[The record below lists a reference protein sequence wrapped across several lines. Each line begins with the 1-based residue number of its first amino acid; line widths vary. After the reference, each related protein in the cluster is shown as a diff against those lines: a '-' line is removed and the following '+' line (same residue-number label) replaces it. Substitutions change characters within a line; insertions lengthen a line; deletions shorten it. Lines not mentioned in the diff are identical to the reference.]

1 MKTFL
6 KAGVFLISI
15 GALASNTDPALYQ
28 YWFDRDEVFRSAH
41 INAYD
46 ANSNPLSV
54 DASALPVGG
63 HALNYRMA
71 NQSGSWGSVMT
82 KYFKVSDATQTKDP
96 KESTNPVLMQYW
108 FDRDEVFRSAH
119 INAYDANSNPLSV
132 DASAL
137 SVGGHALN
145 YRMANQSGSWG
156 SVMTKYFVVPVT
168 TQTNDPKEFTDPVLM
183 QYWFDRDYA
192 SGVKNT
198 VPYDAN
204 SNPLSVDI
212 STLPVG
218 GHVLNYR
225 TANKFGSWGS
235 VMTKYFMVPVATQI
249 KDSKEFTD
257 PVLMQYWFDGDY
269 ASGVKNT
276 VTYDANSNPLSVDA
290 SALPVG
296 GHALNYRT
304 ANKFG
309 SWGSVM
315 TKYFSVPVAPDN
327 SSSKPVAYRLFL
339 SDKIIARGEVSD
351 KSGFT
356 VSLDISEST
365 ELTTVDSRTFK
376 YFTGEK
382 SISMDA
388 SGSFPCFLQML
399 SEKNEWGAPIVSEIS
414 KDITTKLPVDSVPVP
429 YDYTFAKPNNNG
441 FKAYR
446 FFNPKNRQLYF
457 KSSQDCVVELYYV
470 YKDNESNLSNLDT
483 FTLSQGVTTKI
494 NVNRNSEIIA
504 IVYNTP
510 ISKTSSDSDVFLR
523 VMFDDNRVPKPEV
536 TFDKDN
542 WLLSM
547 SCLDQRATIHYTLDG
562 TQPTHDS
569 PVYNAPLKLTKYA
582 RVRAIAVYGD
592 LHDSY
597 ETDVTIK
604 DQMKLPMPQLV
615 FYGGNG
621 MNEFILTNSVEDV
634 TTYYVIGS
642 EADVYDES
650 QRNTFDGNP
659 FVIDDSSILKA
670 YSFKTGVGQSDVLT
684 KRVYLS
690 NYASMPPSL
699 LGKKKEGDEDVDVHG
714 IKYYFRLSLPND
726 SAKYRILPGKKDFQF
741 GEEIVESEWTKCGPE
756 WIELPG
762 GAFSGN
768 QTIQAFTET
777 EGKEHS
783 AVMSFYTDWVVALK
797 PKAEYDNGRL
807 KLFAETPGGVIKY
820 TIDTSSDAEALI
832 YNPEELPDGIDFSN
846 VIYITAWVEAEGYT
860 ASEVVRIQQ
869 SDFDLLTPTMGYE
882 DDGYLHIRHDK
893 EDVNIVANV
902 SPEQKL
908 DTVASNH
915 LRFIPEYNTS
925 VEAYAT
931 KKGFKNSKV
940 TEMHPISKP
949 VIIVD
954 AYSVTINSLE
964 GDVYYT
970 IDGSL
975 PTKQSALYQGSF
987 ETPACTVRAVAFS
1000 DGRIPSEAQSVKVMD
1015 PAHKPEIT
1023 QIVGGFVKL
1032 KTSTPDAT
1040 IYYSLNQGISN
1051 GNRKVYD
1058 ETTMPD
1064 GIDINNA
1071 YSLYAYAEAD
1081 GFRRSETLEF
1091 IKSANT
1097 LREPTL
1103 RYENGFVVGEHD
1115 DSSVEIIFSDENGNI
1130 LQPDANNPR
1139 RVKVAYNSSVDAYAS
1154 KKGYVESRTVRL
1166 GCTDAPQISVDLFTV
1181 TVRAKSYQ
1189 SVTYTTDGSM
1199 PTASSKVYSEPLTFS
1214 ESCTFRAVA
1223 FEEGLIPAETEPVSI
1238 VYSKT
1243 SKPEVNSYD
1252 GRYLTLTAESGSTI
1266 RYVVG
1271 DEDANVMEGFVYNGS
1286 KIDAEG
1292 LVKVRAVALKDGAD
1306 VSDEMIYTPEYYAN
1320 ETDVYVSQKG
1330 FVKSSFEWCSD
1341 LSAIT
1346 SLNVHGSLVGTSME
1360 DSGDY
1365 SFLRSL
1371 PKLRHLD
1378 LSDVTDTYVP
1388 QRALDT
1394 DKLLSVVLPNQMADA
1409 GENIFGDSN
1418 STLCSLVIPGDRH
1431 VPDYLLTELKN
1442 SNLLLYVRSTN
1453 YASNAIANT
1462 NGTIRNVVVPSGFSG
1477 DYRAENVL
1485 LTYGLPFYCCKEF
1498 DAEKI
1503 SFTRPFTKETQ
1514 ISGFGSGWETITVP
1528 FNVQSVESAGRDLKP
1543 FDSDSGNEG
1552 YHFWLFG
1559 ADDTEWT
1566 AKTSIF
1572 ANTPY
1577 LIAMPNNPFY
1587 ADEYVVNGNVVFS
1600 SNVVTV
1606 PVTPSEDEM
1615 TASFGVGR
1623 YVVGNYQK
1631 ISKDE
1636 SVLALN
1642 ESAVTYQN
1650 QSYNPGGIFISNE
1663 RDVLPFE
1670 AYVESNGAK
1679 AIPAFDQSTVD
1690 ELLGSYGTL
1699 IWGEKY
1705 SICIRSSIPIK
1716 ARIYDTVGQ
1725 LIRVVDVSAG
1735 ETIRVEDIT
1744 PGIYFVGNT
1753 KILVKG

>member
-1 MKTFL
+1 MTKYFMVPDATQTKDAKEF
-6 KAGVFLISI
+6 
-15 GALASNTDPALYQ
+15 TDPVLMQ
-28 YWFDRDEVFRSAH
+28 YWFDTDYASGQK
-41 INAYD
+41 NTKAYD

-54 DASALPVGG
+54 DAS
-63 HALNYRMA
+63 
-71 NQSGSWGSVMT
+71 
-82 KYFKVSDATQTKDP
+82 
-96 KESTNPVLMQYW
+96 
-108 FDRDEVFRSAH
+108 
-119 INAYDANSNPLSV
+119 
-132 DASAL
+132 
-137 SVGGHALN
+137 
-145 YRMANQSGSWG
+145 
-156 SVMTKYFVVPVT
+156 
-168 TQTNDPKEFTDPVLM
+168 
-183 QYWFDRDYA
+183 
-192 SGVKNT
+192 
-198 VPYDAN
+198 
-204 SNPLSVDI
+204 
-212 STLPVG
+212 TLPVG

-225 TANKFGSWGS
+225 
-235 VMTKYFMVPVATQI
+235 M
-249 KDSKEFTD
+249 
-257 PVLMQYWFDGDY
+257 
-269 ASGVKNT
+269 
-276 VTYDANSNPLSVDA
+276 
-290 SALPVG
+290 
-296 GHALNYRT
+296 

-327 SSSKPVAYRLFL
+327 SSNKPVAYRVFL
-339 SDKIIARGEVSD
+339 SDKIIANGEITDHSD
-351 KSGFT
+351 FT
-356 VSLDISEST
+356 ITLDIPEST
-365 ELTTVDSRTFK
+365 LLNTVNSRSFK
-376 YFTGEK
+376 YFMGEK

-388 SGSFPCFLQML
+388 SGSFPCLLQML
-399 SEKNEWGAPIVSEIS
+399 SESNEWGAPIILEYS
-414 KDITTKLPVDSVPVP
+414 KEITTKLPTDSVPVP
-429 YDYTFAKPNNNG
+429 YDYSFAKPDNNS

-446 FFNPKNRQLYF
+446 FFNPDNNLLYF
-457 KSSQDCVVELYYV
+457 KASQDCTVDLYRV
-470 YKDNESNLSNLDT
+470 DESYDSYLYLLESL
-483 FTLSQGVTTKI
+483 TLVKGETTKI
-494 NVNRNSEIIA
+494 ESSWIENEDLIA
-504 IVYNTP
+504 IIYNTP
-510 ISKTSSDSDVFLR
+510 IDKSNTDSDVFLR
-523 VMFDDNRVPKPEV
+523 IMFDDNRVPKPEV
-536 TFDKDN
+536 SFDKDN

-547 SCLDQRATIHYTLDG
+547 SCADQRATIHYTLDG
-562 TQPTHDS
+562 SQPTHDS
-569 PVYNAPLKLTKYA
+569 PVYNGPFKLNKYT

-597 ETDVTIK
+597 ETDITIK

-615 FYGGNG
+615 FYGGIG

-634 TTYYVIGS
+634 TTYYVIGRD
-642 EADVYDES
+642 ADVYDES
-650 QRNTFDGNP
+650 QRKIFDGNP
-659 FVIDDSSILKA
+659 FVIDDSSILRA
-670 YSFKTGVGQSDVLT
+670 YSFKSGVGESDVLT
-684 KRVYLS
+684 KMVYLS
-690 NYASMPPSL
+690 DYASMPPSL
-699 LGKKKEGDEDVDVHG
+699 AGRKKEGDENVDIHG

-726 SAKYRILPGKKDFQF
+726 SAKYRILPGKKEFQY
-741 GEEIVESEWTKCGPE
+741 GEEIVENEWTKCGPE

-783 AVMSFYTDWVVALK
+783 VVMSFYTDWVVALK
-797 PKAEYDNGRL
+797 PKTEYDNGRL

-820 TIDTSSDAEALI
+820 TINTSSDAEALI
-832 YNPEELPDGIDFSN
+832 YNPEELPDGIDFSD
-846 VIYITAWVEAEGYT
+846 VSYITAWVEAEGYS
-860 ASEVVRIQQ
+860 ASEVERIQQ
-869 SDFDLLTPTMGYE
+869 SDFDLSNPTMGYE
-882 DDGYLHIRHDK
+882 DDGYLHIRHDI
-893 EDVNIVANV
+893 EDVDIVANV
-902 SPEQKL
+902 SPVQKL
-908 DTVASNH
+908 DTVARNH
-915 LRFIPEYNTS
+915 LRFIPEYNTL

-940 TEMHPISKP
+940 TAMHPISKP

-975 PTKQSALYQGSF
+975 PTKLSALYQGSF

-1000 DGRIPSEAQSVKVMD
+1000 DGRIPSEAESVKVMD
-1015 PAHKPEIT
+1015 QAHKPEIT

-1040 IYYSLNQGISN
+1040 IYYSLNQGISD

-1058 ETTMPD
+1058 ESLMPD
-1064 GIDINNA
+1064 GIDISSA
-1071 YSLYAYAEAD
+1071 FSLYAYAEAD

-1091 IKSANT
+1091 LKGANT
-1097 LREPTL
+1097 LSEPTL
-1103 RYENGFVVGEHD
+1103 RYENGFVVGDHD
-1115 DSSVEIIFSDENGNI
+1115 DSSVEIIFCDANGNK
-1130 LQPDANNPR
+1130 LQPEANDPR
-1139 RVKVAYNSSVDAYAS
+1139 RVKVDYNSSVDAYAYKTGFVES
-1154 KKGYVESRTVRL
+1154 KKVRL
-1166 GCTDAPQISVDLFTV
+1166 GCTDVPQILVDLFTV
-1181 TVRAKSYQ
+1181 TVNARSYQ
-1189 SVTYTTDGSM
+1189 TVRYTTDGTQ
-1199 PTASSKVYSEPLTFS
+1199 PDGSSSVYNNPLKFS

-1223 FEEGLIPAETEPVSI
+1223 FEENLIPAEAEPVSI
-1238 VYSKT
+1238 VYSKA

-1252 GRYLTLTAESGSTI
+1252 GRYITLTAESGSTI

-1271 DEDANVMEGFVYNGS
+1271 DEDANVMEGLVYNG
-1286 KIDAEG
+1286 KIDTEG
-1292 LVKVRAVALKDGAD
+1292 LVKVRAIALKDGAD

-1341 LSAIT
+1341 LSEIE

-1394 DKLLSVVLPNQMADA
+1394 DKLLSVVLPNQMMDA

-1418 STLCSLVIPGDRH
+1418 STLCSLVIPGDRQ
-1431 VPDYLLTELKN
+1431 VPDFLLTALKN
-1442 SNLLLYVRSTN
+1442 SNLLLYVRSIN
-1453 YASNAIANT
+1453 YASKAIANT
-1462 NGTIRNVVVPSGFSG
+1462 NGTIRNVVAPSGFSG
-1477 DYRAENVL
+1477 DYRAENVM

-1498 DAEKI
+1498 DVEKI

-1514 ISGFGSGWETITVP
+1514 INGFGAGWETITVP
-1528 FNVQSVESAGRDLKP
+1528 FNVQSVESAGRVLQP

-1559 ADDTEWT
+1559 ADDTEWK

-1587 ADEYVVNGNVVFS
+1587 ADEYIVNGNVVFS

-1606 PVTPSEDEM
+1606 PVTPTEDAM
-1615 TASFGVGR
+1615 TSSFGLGR

-1636 SVLALN
+1636 NVLALN
-1642 ESAVTYQN
+1642 ESVVAYQN

-1670 AYVESNGAK
+1670 AYVESLGAK

-1690 ELLGSYGTL
+1690 ELLGNYGTL

-1725 LIRVVDVSAG
+1725 LIRVVDVAAG
-1735 ETIRVEDIT
+1735 ETVRIEDIT